1 MLLILGNNLA
11 HLLFLDLPDIV
22 SLVAV
27 WTHLKALGNVNSCL
41 RQVAVAQRLEALFV
55 QLLIVILRD
64 QGSQFDRLLEGKVSR
79 VCVSLELPWGLN
91 L

>member
-27 WTHLKALGNVNSCL
+27 WTHLKALRNVNSWL
-41 RQVAVAQRLEALFV
+41 WQIAVAQRLEALFV
-55 QLLIVILRD
+55 QLLIIILRH
-64 QGSQFDRLLEGKVSR
+64 
-79 VCVSLELPWGLN
+79 
-91 L
+91 